1 MEYAL
6 VFGLAIPVMLPMLVI
21 VLAVQCAVLHFAK
34 EHFLLRVIH
43 NHRPPL
49 NYLWFSAVLGYALLA
64 WFFVDNDLH
73 GTRLAVFGP
82 PTLVLYMALYD
93 QVKSSAR
100 AAQPIAAE
108 YGTPAYVYSAE
119 RIADNYRRLAGAFER
134 AGSPVEMHYAVKAN
148 SNLAILRLLRAC
160 GGQCAPDG
168 HG

>member
-6 VFGLAIPVMLPMLVI
+6 VFGLAIPVMLPVLVI

-73 GTRLAVFGP
+73 GTGLAVLGP
-82 PTLVLYMALYD
+82 PTLVLYMLLYE
-93 QVKSSAR
+93 QLKTSGSSVR
-100 AAQPIAAE
+100 PPAAE
-108 YGTPAYVYSAE
+108 G
-119 RIADNYRRLAGAFER
+119 GA
-134 AGSPVEMHYAVKAN
+134 
-148 SNLAILRLLRAC
+148 L
-160 GGQCAPDG
+160 
-168 HG
+168 

>member
-64 WFFVDNDLH
+64 WFFVDNELH
-73 GTRLAVFGP
+73 GTGLAVLGP
-82 PTLVLYMALYD
+82 PTLVLYMLLYE
-93 QVKSSAR
+93 QLKTSASSVRPPAAR
-100 AAQPIAAE
+100 AE
-108 YGTPAYVYSAE
+108 G
-119 RIADNYRRLAGAFER
+119 GA
-134 AGSPVEMHYAVKAN
+134 P
-148 SNLAILRLLRAC
+148 
-160 GGQCAPDG
+160 
-168 HG
+168 